1 MYFCDQNG
9 LIWKKEGNIFRNV
22 GISVVE
28 REVTFRRIEKI
39 NITPSTVTVPSL
51 SNAIPLTVREAVK
64 KFNISEQCP
73 LKPIEIKFGGI
84 LK

>member
-1 MYFCDQNG
+1 MYFYDKNG
-9 LIWKKEGNIFRNV
+9 LIWKKEGDIFRNV

-28 REVTFRRIEKI
+28 REVTFRKIEKI

-64 KFNISEQCP
+64 KLNISEQFPLNP
-73 LKPIEIKFGGI
+73 LK
-84 LK
+84 